1 MLSRPNPLHWPSVF
15 SQGWTALTL
24 LLLMMITL
32 VAQRNGFTAFSIP
45 TGPVALNILSVVCAA
60 YVLMSVLTRL
70 SQAAAFRW
78 LNAGLMVLATALVMG
93 HQAHGLLTGISASG
107 LCGSST
113 QGLFEVLRT
122 THHAIGI
129 LMSVLAVRWALAA
142 RKADA
147 P

>member
-1 MLSRPNPLHWPSVF
+1 MLSHPSPLQWPAVL

-32 VAQRNGFTAFSIP
+32 VAQRNGFTDFSIP
-45 TGPVALNILSVVCAA
+45 TGTVALNVLSVVCAT

-70 SQAAAFRW
+70 SQGTGFRW
-78 LNAGLMVLATALVMG
+78 LNAGLTVLATALAMG

-107 LCGSST
+107 ICGSST

-147 P
+147 Q

>member
-1 MLSRPNPLHWPSVF
+1 MSAVLEQAIADQLPSV
-15 SQGWTALTL
+15 SATQ
-24 LLLMMITL
+24 L
-32 VAQRNGFTAFSIP
+32 VAGIQKVGRT
-45 TGPVALNILSVVCAA
+45 VAAHGAVLITKHDQPA